1 MIDIV
6 AVSIVYFSYQILA
19 AEEALPGW
27 AQYGILGIIIIALV
41 VTRQLVAGW
50 VYAELKE
57 ELKEVKAENK
67 RLVQTLIDNN
77 AVTVPALSK
86 SSEMLERA
94 AKELE
99 RRGGSSRD

>member
-1 MIDIV
+1 MIDIIAVGV
-6 AVSIVYFSYQILA
+6 AVFSYRLLA

-57 ELKEVKAENK
+57 ELKEVKKENK
-67 RLVQTLIDNN
+67 RLVQTIIDNQ
-77 AVTVPALSK
+77 AVTVPALIK
-86 SSEMLERA
+86 SSELVEKLSA
-94 AKELE
+94 ELQ
-99 RRGGSSRD
+99 RRGPP